1 MMEKGEHSSLDR
13 AHMDWYSEQVQL
25 NEHERKKRK
34 HHFLMVRNAKERGD
48 QKKLKELQLER
59 KKYTYRRWYA
69 ANRETELVKI
79 RERRA
84 KRNGETVCCSSFQLG
99 SKPTPKEGYTMWVCY
114 CRTCCL
120 TQYGTLGVDPQG
132 RSGIHFRGLWFSFI
146 YPEFGAGVTH
156 TGQVISLK

>member
-1 MMEKGEHSSLDR
+1 MEKGEYSSLDR
-13 AHMDWYSEQVQL
+13 ALMDWYSEQVQL

-34 HHFLMVRNAKERGD
+34 HHFLRVREARERGD
-48 QKKLKELQLER
+48 QKKVKELQLER

-79 RERRA
+79 RERKA
-84 KRNGETVCCSSFQLG
+84 KRKGETVCCSSFQLG
-99 SKPTPKEGYTMWVCY
+99 GKPIPKEGYTMWVCY
-114 CRTCCL
+114 CHTCHL

-132 RSGIHFRGLWFSFI
+132 RPGIHFRGLWFSFI

-156 TGQVISLK
+156 TGQVISIK